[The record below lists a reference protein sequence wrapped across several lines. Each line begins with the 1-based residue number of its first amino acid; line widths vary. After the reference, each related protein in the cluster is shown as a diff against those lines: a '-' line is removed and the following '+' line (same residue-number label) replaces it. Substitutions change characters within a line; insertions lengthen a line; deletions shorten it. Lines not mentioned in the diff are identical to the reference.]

1 MFTNFFSMYGMCVH
15 LTLQCTHLKKERKKN
30 TDFFFSL
37 LVWLHSNGKV
47 SSSLSF
53 IWMSVCCKICKL
65 TMLWADFIMYSLLLL
80 FFFFSILFF
89 SDLAFYRFLFLLFQT
104 LSSTKRRKKS
114 ISFILAFALDFLQS
128 GSRLQNWFSI
138 FRSNLNKYVVMW
150 ERNVCNQKNSN
161 RKKENIYVCTRHIE
175 NKEIIFRK
183 CRIHMIRIMFSSIL
197 FFFSSFNLF

>member
-1 MFTNFFSMYGMCVH
+1 MYGMCVH

-80 FFFFSILFF
+80 FFFFLNIIFLRFGFLSF
-89 SDLAFYRFLFLLFQT
+89 SFLT
-104 LSSTKRRKKS
+104 LSDPFLYKKKKKKHFFHLGFCAWLS
-114 ISFILAFALDFLQS
+114 PI
-128 GSRLQNWFSI
+128 RL
-138 FRSNLNKYVVMW
+138 
-150 ERNVCNQKNSN
+150 
-161 RKKENIYVCTRHIE
+161 
-175 NKEIIFRK
+175 
-183 CRIHMIRIMFSSIL
+183 SSAKL
-197 FFFSSFNLF
+197 VFHLSQQFK

>member
-1 MFTNFFSMYGMCVH
+1 MYGMCVH

-80 FFFFSILFF
+80 FFFSQYYFSPIWLSIVFF
-89 SDLAFYRFLFLLFQT
+89 SYSFRPFPLQKEEKKAF
-104 LSSTKRRKKS
+104 LSSWLLRLTFSNQALVCK
-114 ISFILAFALDFLQS
+114 IGFPSFAAI
-128 GSRLQNWFSI
+128 
-138 FRSNLNKYVVMW
+138 
-150 ERNVCNQKNSN
+150 
-161 RKKENIYVCTRHIE
+161 
-175 NKEIIFRK
+175 
-183 CRIHMIRIMFSSIL
+183 
-197 FFFSSFNLF
+197 